1 MDPALAEE
9 IKGRNYSIDCR
20 LYTPE
25 NPNSKFANIVG
36 TIDVFVTAH
45 FVGWLVKTLIYR
57 NSIIIWTLSIG
68 FEILE
73 ISLKQYLPN
82 FHECWWDHLLLDL
95 FGCNLLGI
103 IIGHYILKFFNMRKY
118 HWFFE
123 PS

>member
-25 NPNSKFANIVG
+25 NPNSNFANIVG

-73 ISLKQYLPN
+73 ISLK
-82 FHECWWDHLLLDL
+82 
-95 FGCNLLGI
+95 
-103 IIGHYILKFFNMRKY
+103 
-118 HWFFE
+118 
-123 PS
+123 